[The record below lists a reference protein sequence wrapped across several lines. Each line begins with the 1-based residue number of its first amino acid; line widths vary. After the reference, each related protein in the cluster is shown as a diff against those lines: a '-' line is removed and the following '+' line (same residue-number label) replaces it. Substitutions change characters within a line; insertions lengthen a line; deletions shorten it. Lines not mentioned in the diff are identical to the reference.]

1 MDTSQLK
8 KIDDYEN
15 ISSVNLLYL
24 MIYRATGHLK
34 EKNESKYLV
43 LSSDNELMDKR
54 LKTRLK
60 ELTVVKNLN
69 MAKIL

>member
-1 MDTSQLK
+1 
-8 KIDDYEN
+8 
-15 ISSVNLLYL
+15 

-69 MAKIL
+69 MAKILWRLNSTQMMICHWINN

>member
-1 MDTSQLK
+1 
-8 KIDDYEN
+8 
-15 ISSVNLLYL
+15 

-43 LSSDNELMDKR
+43 LSSDNELMDKW

>member
-1 MDTSQLK
+1 
-8 KIDDYEN
+8 
-15 ISSVNLLYL
+15 

-34 EKNESKYLV
+34 EKNESKHLV